1 MLNPYKTL
9 LGLLPE
15 SPLQVGDVLSISNG
29 VAMIEVPGGGQITAR
44 GEATVG
50 QRVFFRD
57 GVIEGQAPD
66 LTYVEVE
73 I

>member
-1 MLNPYKTL
+1 MLNPYKAL

-15 SPLQVGDVLSISNG
+15 SPLQVGDVLSTSNG
-29 VAMIEVPGGGQITAR
+29 VAMIEVPGGGQVTAR

-73 I
+73 V